1 MFKIALKDD
10 EMIQFTLRG
19 RLIQQLG
26 LTVLCVF
33 FLLATYKLAYAQTPD
48 DVVAVPFEILVL
60 GAILGP
66 VLILA
71 GVVNSYREDEK
82 LRKKIQPVASK
93 TRRPQDADVTVFAP
107 PNSRPVS
114 DIIVQV
120 VIHTPDR
127 EGEARRR
134 TQTTDSTSQ
143 NLASAPLTIQLK
155 IADKIKVTIDCDR
168 ADIDEPVQTT
178 SWNGRLVCIDF
189 KMRLP
194 NVTEPLTLIPKVRVF
209 VNAVP
214 AGNVIFKIN
223 VVPSSQ
229 EFPQSFAPREV
240 RAYSKP
246 FLSYAHEDRLQV
258 LRAAQV
264 ISALKMEF
272 FQDVLKI
279 TPGERWERR
288 LYSEIERCDVFLLF
302 WSRHAKASKW
312 VVSEA
317 EYALQVSKNVLGQP
331 LEIIPILLEG
341 PPPPDPPPSLQEI
354 QFNDPIKYVIFAEE
368 MAVNRWHRR
377 FYPVLHSRLFWLTVG
392 LVWLVALCALAW
404 KVIPLL
410 IWWVAD
416 LFL

>member
-1 MFKIALKDD
+1 MFKIASKDD

-19 RLIQQLG
+19 RLIQRLG
-26 LTVLCVF
+26 LSVLCVF
-33 FLLATYKLAYAQTPD
+33 FLIATHKLAYAQIPDPID
-48 DVVAVPFEILVL
+48 DVVDLLGAFSVFLPIVILVS
-60 GAILGP
+60 
-66 VLILA
+66 
-71 GVVNSYREDEK
+71 VVSGYLKDAK

-93 TRRPQDADVTVFAP
+93 TGGPQDADVTVFAP
-107 PNSRPVS
+107 PNGRPVS

-168 ADIDEPVQTT
+168 AHVDEPVQTT

-189 KMRLP
+189 KMGLP
-194 NVTEPLTLIPKVRVF
+194 NVTESLTLLPKVRVF

-223 VVPSSQ
+223 VVPRSQ

-240 RAYSKP
+240 RAYCKP

-258 LRAAQV
+258 LKAAQV

-272 FQDVLKI
+272 FQM
-279 TPGERWERR
+279 
-288 LYSEIERCDVFLLF
+288 C
-302 WSRHAKASKW
+302 
-312 VVSEA
+312 
-317 EYALQVSKNVLGQP
+317 
-331 LEIIPILLEG
+331 
-341 PPPPDPPPSLQEI
+341 
-354 QFNDPIKYVIFAEE
+354 
-368 MAVNRWHRR
+368 
-377 FYPVLHSRLFWLTVG
+377 
-392 LVWLVALCALAW
+392 
-404 KVIPLL
+404 
-410 IWWVAD
+410 
-416 LFL
+416 